1 MTLTIDAFLDD
12 GELDDGIADEAD
24 LDDRVEVPVII
35 DTEAPKLYTDEIAY
49 LYNPYTDGRRL
60 EFYVSDNYDI
70 AAVVPMTEAG
80 VAYEYIPVDVK
91 PGEKTLVSIDVSK
104 YDATFRIAVC
114 DYGCNESYYE
124 ISFAGA
130 NNVSFDSFYAYRR
143 YSSPVIGGY
152 LYTTDGLN
160 VGTPLKMPVKCSS
173 IPPSMTAA
181 IRLWRLRNM
190 WTATSSALMS
200 TARFSP

>member
-1 MTLTIDAFLDD
+1 MDIQSYKYMQFFVLAGHTDLEVITLKYS
-12 GELDDGIADEAD
+12 D
-24 LDDRVEVPVII
+24 LDDRVVVPVII

-104 YDATFRIAVC
+104 YDAPGELVLTAE
-114 DYGCNESYYE
+114 GEGKP
-124 ISFAGA
+124 SF
-130 NNVSFDSFYAYRR
+130 
-143 YSSPVIGGY
+143 
-152 LYTTDGLN
+152 
-160 VGTPLKMPVKCSS
+160 
-173 IPPSMTAA
+173 
-181 IRLWRLRNM
+181 
-190 WTATSSALMS
+190 
-200 TARFSP
+200 